1 MADTTHTKLANRLN
15 KINLNLLLVFHT
27 LYWKRSLTL
36 TAQALCLTQ
45 PAVSHSLKK
54 LRLLMDDP
62 LFIKTLDGMQPT
74 PLARQMDAAV
84 AKGLFYLD
92 QAVHSNNEFSP
103 ATSKREFRVSLVD
116 YVSQQLQPKLIQHCL
131 EHAPDLCFNMLS
143 TRIASAE
150 GAQQVLQEHDID
162 LAVVQFETLPLTSH
176 HEYLF
181 DDVIGCVGDAT
192 FHGESSAITLEAF
205 LNSPQV
211 ALSHREDSPLLINEK
226 LRELGLERKIV
237 AKTPYINPLQE
248 ILVSTALLCVVTESA
263 ARVICRNNSLKF
275 YALPLDVPAFKVCLC
290 WDERKDHDPGIHWLR
305 QLTRELMTPAPSA
318 LGDL

>member
-1 MADTTHTKLANRLN
+1 MAETTHIKLTTRLN

-36 TAQALCLTQ
+36 TAEALCLTQ

-62 LFIKTLDGMQPT
+62 LFIKSLDGMQPT

-84 AKGLFYLD
+84 AKGLFYFD
-92 QAVHSNNEFSP
+92 QAIYSNSEFSP

-143 TRIASAE
+143 NRIASAE
-150 GAQQVLQEHDID
+150 GAQQALQEHDID
-162 LAVVQFETLPLTSH
+162 LAMVQLETLPLTSH

-181 DDVIGCVGDAT
+181 DDVIGCVGDAKI
-192 FHGESSAITLEAF
+192 HGENSAITLDAF
-205 LNSPQV
+205 LSAPQI
-211 ALSHREDSPLLINEK
+211 ALSHREESPLLINEK
-226 LRELGLERKIV
+226 LRKLGLERKIV

-248 ILVSTALLCVVTESA
+248 ILVSTNLLCVVTESA
-263 ARVICRNNSLKF
+263 AKVICRNNTLKF
-275 YALPLDVPAFKVCLC
+275 YSLPLDVPAFKVCLC
-290 WDERKDHDPGIHWLR
+290 WDERKDHDSGIHWLR
-305 QLTRELMTPAPSA
+305 QLIRELLTPAPR
-318 LGDL
+318 GHN

>member
-1 MADTTHTKLANRLN
+1 MAETTHIKLTARLN
-15 KINLNLLLVFHT
+15 KVNLNLLLVFHT

-36 TAQALCLTQ
+36 TAEALCLTQ

-62 LFIKTLDGMQPT
+62 LFIKGLDGMQPT

-84 AKGLFYLD
+84 AKGLFYFD
-92 QAVHSNNEFSP
+92 QAIYSNSEFSP

-131 EHAPDLCFNMLS
+131 EHAPDLSFNMLS
-143 TRIASAE
+143 NRIASAE
-150 GAQQVLQEHDID
+150 GAQQALQEHDID
-162 LAVVQFETLPLTSH
+162 LAMVQLESLPLTSH

-181 DDVIGCVGDAT
+181 DDVIGCVGDAK
-192 FHGESSAITLEAF
+192 FHGDNSAITLDAF
-205 LNSPQV
+205 LSAPQI
-211 ALSHREDSPLLINEK
+211 ALSHREDSPLLINER
-226 LRELGLERKIV
+226 LRKLGLERKIV

-248 ILVSTALLCVVTESA
+248 ILVSTNLLCVVTESA
-263 ARVICRNNSLKF
+263 AKVICRNNTLKF

-290 WDERKDHDPGIHWLR
+290 WDERKDHDSGIHWLR
-305 QLTRELMTPAPSA
+305 QLIRELLTPAPREHN
-318 LGDL
+318 

>member
-1 MADTTHTKLANRLN
+1 MTETANIKLATRLH

-27 LYWKRSLTL
+27 LYGKRSLTL
-36 TAQALCLTQ
+36 TAEALCLSQ

-84 AKGLFYLD
+84 AKGLFYFD
-92 QAVHSNNEFSP
+92 QAVYSNSEFSP

-131 EHAPDLCFNMLS
+131 THAPDLCFNMLS

-150 GAQQVLQEHDID
+150 DAQHAIQAHDID
-162 LAVVQFETLPLTSH
+162 LAMVQLESLPLTSY

-181 DDVIGCVGDAT
+181 DDVIGCVGDASLYGDNNT
-192 FHGESSAITLEAF
+192 ITLDAF
-205 LNSPQV
+205 LNAPQI

-226 LRELGLERKIV
+226 LRILGLERKIV
-237 AKTPYINPLQE
+237 AKTPYITPLQE
-248 ILVSTALLCVVTESA
+248 ILVSTNLLCVVTESA
-263 ARVICRNNSLKF
+263 AKVICRNNSLKF
-275 YALPLDVPAFKVCLC
+275 YALPLDVAPFKVCLC
-290 WDERKDHDPGIHWLR
+290 WDERKDHDSGIHWLR
-305 QLTRELMTPAPSA
+305 SLIRELITPAP
-318 LGDL
+318 

>member
-1 MADTTHTKLANRLN
+1 MAETTNIKLTTRLN

-36 TAQALCLTQ
+36 TAEALCLTQ

-62 LFIKTLDGMQPT
+62 LFIKSLDGMQPT

-84 AKGLFYLD
+84 AKGLFYFD
-92 QAVHSNNEFSP
+92 QAVYSNSEFSP

-131 EHAPDLCFNMLS
+131 EYAPDLCFNMLS
-143 TRIASAE
+143 NRIASAE
-150 GAQQVLQEHDID
+150 GAQQALQEHDID
-162 LAVVQFETLPLTSH
+162 LAMVQLETLPLTSH

-181 DDVIGCVGDAT
+181 DDAIGCVGDAQ
-192 FHGESSAITLEAF
+192 FHGEHSAITLDAF
-205 LNSPQV
+205 LSAPQI

-226 LRELGLERKIV
+226 LRKLGLERKIV

-248 ILVSTALLCVVTESA
+248 ILVSTNLLCVVTESA
-263 ARVICRNNSLKF
+263 ARVICRNNTLTF
-275 YALPLDVPAFKVCLC
+275 YSLPLDVPAFKVCLC
-290 WDERKDHDPGIHWLR
+290 WDERKDHDSGIHWLR
-305 QLTRELMTPAPSA
+305 QLIRELLIPAPRTV
-318 LGDL
+318 

>member
-1 MADTTHTKLANRLN
+1 METEFDADRTSALPDATGRQPLAE
-15 KINLNLLLVFHT
+15 
-27 LYWKRSLTL
+27 
-36 TAQALCLTQ
+36 
-45 PAVSHSLKK
+45 K

-62 LFIKTLDGMQPT
+62 LFIKTLEGMQPT

-92 QAVHSNNEFSP
+92 QAVHSSNEFSP

-162 LAVVQFETLPLTSH
+162 LAVVQFETLPLTPH

-192 FHGESSAITLEAF
+192 FHGEGSTISLEAF
-205 LNSPQV
+205 
-211 ALSHREDSPLLINEK
+211 
-226 LRELGLERKIV
+226 
-237 AKTPYINPLQE
+237 
-248 ILVSTALLCVVTESA
+248 
-263 ARVICRNNSLKF
+263 
-275 YALPLDVPAFKVCLC
+275 
-290 WDERKDHDPGIHWLR
+290 
-305 QLTRELMTPAPSA
+305 
-318 LGDL
+318 